1 MTIRN
6 ILVPCF
12 PDVAFEN
19 QLAAAVCL
27 AREIEAHI
35 SAVFVLADP
44 RTMLAA
50 IPAVSLAAGVDL
62 KAIERD
68 CEAVAAQAEA
78 RFEGW
83 RKEQGLPAC
92 MVERSL
98 RTPYASWS
106 RRTGAVGPTVVRC
119 GRLADLIILNLPDSS
134 QPATGMAFDAA
145 VFDSGRPTLLIPRSL
160 PSNLLRHVVIA
171 WNGSRQST
179 RAIAGAMTLLHEAE
193 KVSIF
198 TTLSDE
204 ELAED
209 LDLAEFLSWHGINPR
224 YYWPKAGEYSTG
236 NALLRT
242 ASEIDASM
250 LVMGA
255 YTHSRLQQMLLGGV
269 TKQVIENTNLPVL
282 MMH

>member
-12 PDVAFEN
+12 ADVAFDN

-27 AREIEAHI
+27 ARQMEAHV
-35 SAVFVLADP
+35 SAVFVLNDP
-44 RTMLAA
+44 RAMLAA
-50 IPAVSLAAGVDL
+50 IPSVSLAAGVDIE
-62 KAIERD
+62 AIERD
-68 CEAVAAQAEA
+68 CEAIAAEA
-78 RFEGW
+78 EAKFERW
-83 RKEQGLPAC
+83 RSDQGLPAC

-106 RRTGAVGPTVVRC
+106 RRTGSVGPAVVRC
-119 GRLADLIILNLPDSS
+119 GRLADIIVLNLPDAS

-145 VFDSGRPTLLIPRSL
+145 VFDSGRPTLLVPRLL

-171 WNGSRQST
+171 WNGSRQAT
-179 RAIAGAMTLLHEAE
+179 RAVAGAMTLLHEAE

-198 TTLSDE
+198 TTLTDE

-224 YYWPKAGEYSTG
+224 YYWPKAGEHSTG
-236 NALLRT
+236 IALLRT
-242 ASEIDASM
+242 ASEIDATM

-269 TKQVIENTNLPVL
+269 TKQVLENSTVPVL